1 MSATDQLESL
11 KAGLPE
17 LFQDRELHPEWDE
30 NYIILPIADPVALD
44 DLEPDWSSPKKVDTD
59 RIDLFVSL
67 GVFSEFGNV
76 D

>member
-1 MSATDQLESL
+1 MVICLESRSNL
-11 KAGLPE
+11 RIPTLISNHAIRRSLPHE
-17 LFQDRELHPEWDE
+17 RL
-30 NYIILPIADPVALD
+30 
-44 DLEPDWSSPKKVDTD
+44 WSSPKKVDTD

>member
-1 MSATDQLESL
+1 MRAMPVPAKILIVDDDQ
-11 KAGLPE
+11 
-17 LFQDRELHPEWDE
+17 
-30 NYIILPIADPVALD
+30 
-44 DLEPDWSSPKKVDTD
+44 DLSEWSSPKKVDTD